1 MSLRTSVMTVVTV
14 LALVAGCSSSPQTAT
29 RPSSSTGTHNGYG
42 GTSVVFPA
50 PATSALPTTA
60 QHRLQAVLTEAVAL
74 HAASVHAGAR
84 GLTAA
89 FVSDRGAWAAS
100 AGVDGRNTPLP
111 PTAMI
116 SIDSITKTFVAAEVL
131 LLAKTGKVQLDA
143 PLSRY
148 VQEPVTANRATVR
161 QVLSMRSGV
170 GDPPDSQV
178 ATLVKL
184 ARSTSPD
191 LWTLHHILDYL
202 KPTAVAP
209 GGPPAYANVNYLL
222 LGMLI
227 EKLTG
232 RSMARVLRAD
242 LFTPAHLGRIAAQDE
257 ESPTPPLGNPEPSVV
272 PTPDGYLPSRTIAH
286 LAHDTFAGVAAD
298 APTLAL
304 WGYELYGSRLL
315 PAASVG
321 TMTSQPSSDYV
332 FPSVGY
338 ALGTMVFYQLSTDAA
353 YGHEG
358 GGPASSSILVVVPA
372 RHLSLAVL
380 APEEGRDLEPIV
392 SDLLRAFP

>member
-1 MSLRTSVMTVVTV
+1 MTVVTV
-14 LALVAGCSSSPQTAT
+14 LVLVAGCSSPKTAT
-29 RPSSSTGTHNGYG
+29 WPSSSTGTDNGYG

-50 PATSALPTTA
+50 PATSALPTPG
-60 QHRLQAVLTEAVAL
+60 QHRLQAVLTGALAL

-89 FVSDRGAWAAS
+89 IVSDRGAWAAS

-111 PTAMI
+111 STAMV
-116 SIDSITKTFVAAEVL
+116 SVDSITKTFVAAEVL
-131 LLAKTGKVQLDA
+131 LLAKAGKVQLDA

-148 VQEPVTANRATVR
+148 VEEPVMANGATVR

-170 GDPPDSQV
+170 GDPPGREV
-178 ATLVKL
+178 ASLVKL
-184 ARSTSPD
+184 AQSTSPD
-191 LWTLHHILDYL
+191 LWTLQHTLDYL
-202 KPTAVAP
+202 KPTAAAP
-209 GGPPAYANVNYLL
+209 GGAPAYANVNYLL
-222 LGMLI
+222 LGLLI
-227 EKLTG
+227 EKVTG

-242 LFTPAHLGRIAAQDE
+242 LFTPARLGRIAAQDE

-272 PTPDGYLPSRTIAH
+272 PTPDGYLPSRAIAH
-286 LAHDTFAGVAAD
+286 LAHDTFAGIAAD

-304 WGYELYGSRLL
+304 WGYDLYGSRLL
-315 PAASVG
+315 PAASVR
-321 TMTSQPSSDYV
+321 TMTSQPSTDYV

-358 GGPASSSILVVVPA
+358 SGPASSSILVVVPA

-380 APEEGRDLEPIV
+380 APEEGRDLEPIAT
-392 SDLLRAFP
+392 DLLRAFP